1 MRAAALLNLPERKRE
16 TTNVIKRRDH
26 GIEGLLTLSNEIPSY
41 NLGLRA
47 STEFDP
53 EQRRVGLR

>member
-16 TTNVIKRRDH
+16 TTNVIRRRDH

-41 NLGLRA
+41 NLGLRS

-53 EQRRVGLR
+53 EQWRVGLG